1 MCVYIYVWSPS
12 VATGGNLHY
21 LFDDVLILVTI
32 YILPD
37 ISYRFKNIQQQQK
50 ITERV
55 WDMHFTPLLHIFSES
70 HFYKRVWY
78 LYIRLIP
85 GKRIQRTGIKIKSFF
100 QEPCVFY
107 GSCLSW
113 KSDEGSS
120 TERGHLMRLL
130 SSEMRSSALKLSLEY
145 LKVKCHTRGYSEGR
159 FILPPKRPA
168 FWMIEQIFNG

>member
-1 MCVYIYVWSPS
+1 
-12 VATGGNLHY
+12 
-21 LFDDVLILVTI
+21 
-32 YILPD
+32 
-37 ISYRFKNIQQQQK
+37 
-50 ITERV
+50 
-55 WDMHFTPLLHIFSES
+55 MHFTPLLHIFSES
-70 HFYKRVWY
+70 HFYKCVWY

-145 LKVKCHTRGYSEGR
+145 AFTLNVMFEGTAKADL
-159 FILPPKRPA
+159 ISLLNV
-168 FWMIEQIFNG
+168 QLSG